1 MYLQTNSK
9 KGNNTPV
16 EVEAVQSPS
25 FEIFGTTVHLPPSS
39 SLNTILLLALLV
51 QNLTSLFKTK
61 PVEFAIDLLRGG
73 DLELLEKLDDIAVEL
88 RELTKADRVLIAG
101 FHNGKKNTVYH
112 WKRLSV
118 LAEATR
124 LGIEPVAS
132 KLKDVDTYSVMTKAD
147 YDLLSTLKA
156 HQQYVH
162 THQDLPTISAKQKRF
177 LSTCYMF
184 GQYVCLLVDDI
195 ADAPHGI
202 IFVQYDSREK
212 CEVQTENEVGWSDTT
227 RDIAYQKAMVVN
239 NLIYDRGT
247 SRMNKIFDF
256 VKKKLRIF

>member
-1 MYLQTNSK
+1 MTLQTTNK
-9 KGNNTPV
+9 TAPV
-16 EVEAVQSPS
+16 EVEVVQNPS
-25 FEIFGTTVHLPPSS
+25 FELFGTTFHLPPSS
-39 SLNTILLLALLV
+39 NLNTILLLALLI
-51 QNLTSLFKTK
+51 QNVTNLFKTK

-101 FHNGKKNTVYH
+101 FHNGKKNAVYH

-132 KLKDVDTYSVMTKAD
+132 KLQDIDTYSVITKAD
-147 YDLLSTLKA
+147 YDLLSTLRA
-156 HQQYVH
+156 NQQYVH
-162 THQDLPTISAKQKRF
+162 THQDLPTISIKQKRF

-184 GQYVCLLVDDI
+184 GQYLCLLVDDI

-212 CEVQTENEVGWSDTT
+212 CEVQTENEVGWSDVT
-227 RDIAYQKAMVVN
+227 RGLAYDKAMIIN
-239 NLIYDRGT
+239 SLIYDRGT
-247 SRMNKIFDF
+247 PKMTKMLDW
-256 VKKKLRIF
+256 VKKKLRIS